1 MPLNTF
7 RHLFDDD
14 KKVTIP
20 MIQRDYAQGRKKE
33 LKIREGFVK
42 SLEDLINGKG
52 GSLDFIYR
60 RSTTAFLL
68 LSTASKG
75 SPPSICYIG
84 LRPKESRW
92 MRLNTFF

>member
-52 GSLDFIYR
+52 GSLEIGR
-60 RSTTAFLL
+60 
-68 LSTASKG
+68 AS
-75 SPPSICYIG
+75 CRERVCLYV
-84 LRPKESRW
+84 
-92 MRLNTFF
+92 